1 MRARLPM
8 SLRVVFAGTPTFAVP
23 CLLALLRSGV
33 EVAAVYT
40 QPDRPLG
47 RGRRM
52 EPSPVKQAAQTAGIE
67 VRQPERLRGREV
79 IAALRELKPDLL
91 AVVAYGLLL
100 PQVVLDIPRFGCW
113 NVHAS
118 LLPRWR
124 GAAPIQR
131 AIEAGDTQSG
141 VCLMRMEKGLDTGPV
156 LLQLSAPLTGK
167 ETSGELHD
175 RLSLLGAEVLADGI
189 GLLRA
194 GLIPQARAQPELG
207 VTYARKLEKSEARL
221 DWSQDARDLERK
233 VRAFSPW
240 PIAEAE
246 VAGERIRIHRAEALA
261 PNEQAILEAP
271 GNVVQATALGIDIAC
286 GSGVLR
292 LQDVQRE
299 GGRVVSA
306 RDYLNARPALRQ

>member
-1 MRARLPM
+1 M
-8 SLRVVFAGTPTFAVP
+8 FAGTPAFAVP

-47 RGRRM
+47 RGRRV
-52 EPSPVKQAAQTAGIE
+52 EPSAVKQAAQTASVE
-67 VRQPERLRGREV
+67 VRQPERLRGWEV
-79 IAALRELKPDLL
+79 IAALRDLKPDLL
-91 AVVAYGLLL
+91 VVVAYGLLL
-100 PQVVLDIPRFGCW
+100 PQAVLDIPRFGCW

-156 LLQLSAPLTGK
+156 LLQLSATLTGK
-167 ETSGELHD
+167 ETSGDLHD
-175 RLSLLGAEVLADGI
+175 RLSLLGAEVLTDGI

-194 GLIPQARAQPELG
+194 GLIPQPRVQSEAG
-207 VTYARKLEKSEARL
+207 VTYASKLEKSEARL
-221 DWSQDARDLERK
+221 DWSADAFTLERK

-240 PIAEAE
+240 PVAEAE
-246 VAGERIRIHRAEALA
+246 VAGERLRIHRAETMT
-261 PNEQAILEAP
+261 PSLEPSIHSP
-271 GNVVQATALGIDIAC
+271 GSVLDATAHGIDIAC
-286 GSGVLR
+286 GNGVLR
-292 LQDVQRE
+292 LLDVQRE
-299 GGRVVSA
+299 GGRVVTA
-306 RDYLNARPALRQ
+306 RDYLNARPALRS